1 MWPLTITITL
11 TLALTLTLTTH
22 HSPLNLHPHL
32 HPHPHHS
39 PLNLHP
45 HPHPTPNLKQV
56 CVGQLLSY
64 IMNTVEGSTNSAGAH
79 DLNISQREANLFYS
93 NGIGPSAVAAA
104 PAHVLLQRIE
114 KSRARAISDMKLGI
128 RPK

>member
-1 MWPLTITITL
+1 MQKEDPDPNPNPNPNPNPLIL
-11 TLALTLTLTTH
+11 
-22 HSPLNLHPHL
+22 
-32 HPHPHHS
+32 
-39 PLNLHP
+39 
-45 HPHPTPNLKQV
+45 
-56 CVGQLLSY
+56 
-64 IMNTVEGSTNSAGAH
+64 GAH